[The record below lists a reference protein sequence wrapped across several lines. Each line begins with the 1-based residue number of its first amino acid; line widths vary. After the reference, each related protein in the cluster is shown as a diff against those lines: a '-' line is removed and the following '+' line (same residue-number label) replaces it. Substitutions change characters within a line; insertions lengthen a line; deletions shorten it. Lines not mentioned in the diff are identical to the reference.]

1 MNRQDTNKGLATVRK
16 IELLRGKIDKL
27 DGRLILLLKQRFQ
40 IVEQI
45 GALKKELGIPIFQK
59 SRWTRLI
66 QNRIKLTSQSD
77 GNRKMSSLFIRDL
90 FTLIHSESLDLQ
102 KKLRKPKMR
111 EGKLLKEKLRNE
123 KLREEAIKE
132 LS

>member
-59 SRWTRLI
+59 SRWTQLI
-66 QNRIKLTSQSD
+66 QDRIKLTTQPD
-77 GNRKMSSLFIRDL
+77 GTKRISSLFIRDL

-102 KKLRKPKMR
+102 KKLKKTKMR
-111 EGKLLKEKLRNE
+111 EVTQKEP
-123 KLREEAIKE
+123 A
-132 LS
+132 